1 LLKLKSGASSSGS
14 SEKTE
19 SLTEQLMRVA
29 SSNDFVDDNGMSL
42 GAGFYVVIGT
52 FSNKANATKFKDANL
67 IKGYNGTQIIQ
78 NHKSKVYYVFV
89 KQFQKQE
96 EAEAEQQKYKAEYPD
111 VWIQKLE

>member
-1 LLKLKSGASSSGS
+1 
-14 SEKTE
+14 
-19 SLTEQLMRVA
+19 MRVA

-52 FSNKANATKFKDANL
+52 FSNKANATKFKDANM

-78 NHKSKVYYVFV
+78 NHKTKVYYVFV
-89 KQFQKQE
+89 KQFQSQT